1 MTATATQPRTARER
15 LSVLSLLW
23 TDGSPHR
30 WLFNIAT
37 WAAAALMVVSG
48 YIHLHLWDIAYRNI
62 ATIGSLFVVQGV
74 AAFVFALA
82 AAVFRRVWTALIG
95 AGTMIATLTGF
106 LISVNYGLFGFQDS
120 FSGSNAIDAFVVEIA
135 SAILFLTAVAIS
147 IAGRTTR
154 FASAGGPLGP
164 EHSSSG
170 LEITHRGSEVLELE
184 PPSIGR

>member
-120 FSGSNAIDAFVVEIA
+120 FSGS
-135 SAILFLTAVAIS
+135 AILFLTAVAIS